1 MEELIIETGKTV
13 TSARS
18 GASQTGEDSDRE
30 MNECLARL
38 KVWQTENLMAPHG
51 MDRFAEKKR
60 RPLKMNPVNITST
73 NNVD

>member
-1 MEELIIETGKTV
+1 MKEIISRKEGL
-13 TSARS
+13 TSLKVRGTS
-18 GASQTGEDSDRE
+18 RRDEDRE
-30 MNECLARL
+30 MEECLAKL

-60 RPLKMNPVNITST
+60 RLLKMNPVNITST